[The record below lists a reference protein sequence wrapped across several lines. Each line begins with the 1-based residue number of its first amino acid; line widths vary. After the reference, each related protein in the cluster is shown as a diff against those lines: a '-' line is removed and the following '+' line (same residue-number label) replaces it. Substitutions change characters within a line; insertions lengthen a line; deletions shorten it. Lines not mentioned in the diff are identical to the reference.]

1 MPSPRNN
8 LLAPASLAL
17 LVAAAASDQRVF
29 SARELRS
36 RDQVSGMQG
45 APRVNDDAIWNR
57 RPAGAGNYQIVMEV
71 SGRAELTKF
80 LAPPA
85 DPQDLQS
92 ICDARREAWE
102 IAVPTTEKYVASVR
116 GSSKRGGGGV
126 PPVRNDVAEIA
137 WTERSLGQLHAYDG
151 NLGRAAEYFD
161 AARRLLIDSHAR
173 PGFADAI
180 SWAEAAIGVAH
191 LRRGELE
198 NCIDNHH
205 ATSCIF
211 PIDPAG
217 RHGRPSGSQMAIDS
231 FGRHLARHPDNL
243 EIRWLL
249 NVAYMTLGKYPDG
262 VPKPHLIPPHTF
274 ASPEDAGRFIDVAH
288 EIGLD
293 DVGRAGGAVVEDFD
307 NDGWL
312 DVVISSVDPCAS
324 LRYFRN
330 TGRGTFTDVTKDAAL
345 ESQLG
350 GINLVQADYDNDGWI
365 DLFVMRGGWEFP
377 MRNSLLRN
385 EQGRRFVDVTKQ
397 AGLSSG
403 VHRTHSA
410 AWADFDNDGWLDLFV
425 GHEESSSALFRN
437 QHDGTFR
444 DVGRTAGV
452 TRSSFIKGATWG
464 DYDADGYPD
473 LYVSNYGSE
482 NFLFH
487 NEQNGTFTERA
498 AALGVARPVMS
509 FPTWF
514 FDYDNDG
521 RLDLLVVS
529 YVPSVT
535 EVVRALLRMPRQA
548 ETMKL
553 YRNTGSGF
561 EDVTAA
567 QGLERV
573 VPTMGANFGDI
584 DNDGFLDFYLGT
596 GAPSYAAIMPNVLYR
611 NRGGKGFV
619 DVTTPTGTGHLQK
632 GHGVAFGDVD
642 NDGDQ
647 DLYSNIGGF
656 VPGDVYHRVL
666 FRNPGHGNNWIRVK
680 LVGVKSNRA
689 GVGAR
694 IRIDVEGGT
703 RYREVT
709 SGGSFG
715 ASSFTQHIG
724 LGKAKRIKRLEVWW
738 PATNT
743 RQAFEDQP
751 VNRMMEIREFQHMP
765 L

>member
-1 MPSPRNN
+1 MGRRSDVAQAFRPALAALGL
-8 LLAPASLAL
+8 LLAGLA
-17 LVAAAASDQRVF
+17 AGAQPDD
-29 SARELRS
+29 RS
-36 RDQVSGMQG
+36 
-45 APRVNDDAIWNR
+45 WNR
-57 RPAGAGNYQIVMEV
+57 RPPGAGNYQIVMEV
-71 SGRAELTKF
+71 SGRAEVTQF
-80 LAPPA
+80 LEPPS
-85 DPQDLQS
+85 DPQNLQS
-92 ICDARREAWE
+92 ICDARREASAAAIPATE
-102 IAVPTTEKYVASVR
+102 RYLTTLRSGTA
-116 GSSKRGGGGV
+116 
-126 PPVRNDVAEIA
+126 PDLTEIA
-137 WTERSLGQLHAYDG
+137 WTERSLGQLQAYEARLDKAAEHFAAAHRVLLQHQEATP
-151 NLGRAAEYFD
+151 NVAQPFRAAELTS
-161 AARRLLIDSHAR
+161 ATAWI
-173 PGFADAI
+173 
-180 SWAEAAIGVAH
+180 EAALGVAH

-198 NCIDNHH
+198 NCVDTHH

-211 PIDPAG
+211 PIAAAA
-217 RHGRPSGSQMAIDS
+217 RHARPSGSQMAVD
-231 FGRHLARHPDNL
+231 FFTRYLARHPDNL

-249 NVAYMTLGKYPDG
+249 NVAYMTLGKYPDA
-262 VPKPHLIPPHTF
+262 VPKAHLIPPEAF
-274 ASPEDAGRFIDVAH
+274 ASAEDPGRFVDVAPH
-288 EIGLD
+288 AGLD
-293 DVGRAGGAVVEDFD
+293 DIGRAGGAIVEDLD
-307 NDGWL
+307 NDGFL
-312 DVVISSVDPCAS
+312 DIAVSSVDPCAS

-330 TGRGTFTDVTKDAAL
+330 SGDGTFTDRTKEAGL
-345 ESQLG
+345 ETQLG

-377 MRNSLLRN
+377 MRNSLLKN
-385 EQGRRFVDVTKQ
+385 EQGRRFVDVTRQ

-403 VHRTHSA
+403 AHRTHSA

-425 GHEESSSALFRN
+425 GHEESPSALFRN
-437 QHDGTFR
+437 QRDGTFR
-444 DVGRTAGV
+444 DVGAAAGV
-452 TRSSFIKGATWG
+452 TRTSFIKGATWG

-473 LYVSNYGSE
+473 LYVSNYGGE

-487 NEQNGTFTERA
+487 NERNGTFTERA
-498 AALGVARPVMS
+498 KALGVAGPIMS

-514 FDYDNDG
+514 WDYDSDG

-529 YVPSVT
+529 YVPSLD
-535 EVVRALLRMPRQA
+535 EVVRGFLRLPRRA

-567 QGLERV
+567 VGLDRV

-619 DVTTPTGTGHLQK
+619 DVTTATGTGHLQK

-642 NDGDQ
+642 SDGDQ

-689 GVGAR
+689 GVGAKME
-694 IRIDVEGGT
+694 IETDVAPGFSRGQT
-703 RYREVT
+703 IYREVT

-724 LGKAKRIKRLEVWW
+724 LGKATRIKTLDVWW
-738 PATNT
+738 PASGS
-743 RQAFEDQP
+743 RQTFHDVVVNKTILVKEFEKTFSPLQP
-751 VNRMMEIREFQHMP
+751 M
-765 L
+765 